1 MNTIHYKH
9 KVDVNQKEIVQVIR
23 KAGGLVQIL
32 SMVGGGVF
40 DLLVLF
46 RGDLYLIEVKDGKN
60 GLTDAQERFYA
71 EWGSC
76 AKVGIVRTPDE
87 ALKFIGAVK

>member
-1 MNTIHYKH
+1 MNTVHYKH

-32 SMVGGGVF
+32 SMV
-40 DLLVLF
+40 D
-46 RGDLYLIEVKDGKN
+46 
-60 GLTDAQERFYA
+60 GLTDAQERFYV

-76 AKVGIVRTPDE
+76 ARVGVVRSPGE
-87 ALKFIGAVK
+87 ALKFIGL

>member
-1 MNTIHYKH
+1 MNNIHFKH
-9 KVDVNQKEIVQVIR
+9 KVDANQAAVVKVIR
-23 KAGGLVQIL
+23 QVGGLVTIL

-60 GLTDAQERFYA
+60 GLTGAQERFYV

-76 AKVGIVRTPDE
+76 AKVGIVRSPDE

>member
-1 MNTIHYKH
+1 MNTVHYKH
-9 KVDVNQKEIVQVIR
+9 KVDVNQKEIVKVIR
-23 KAGGLVQIL
+23 KVGGLVQIL